1 MNPARPMP
9 PRSPMAAANRA
20 RYGFPHAL
28 TAAAANLAA
37 RAAAGLATL
46 LAVAGLACAAPAGSA
61 VVQPGPAQAEIL
73 WDTWGVPHIEAP
85 DEPGLFHAFGW
96 AQAHSHGDLVL
107 RLYGQARGRAAYYWG
122 AEHVEADRWLLVNGV
137 PERAARWLD
146 QQSPAFRANLEAF
159 AAGINAYAA
168 AHPER
173 LAADV
178 RQVLP
183 VSATDV
189 LAHLQRVMYFTFLTS
204 RERALEEAVPRA
216 IAHQPLPEPQNGSN
230 AWAIGPGRAAG
241 GHAMLLA
248 NPHLPWSGLYLF
260 YEAQLKAPGVD
271 VYGAAL
277 VGMPVIA
284 IGFNDALG
292 WTHTVNPLD
301 GQDVYALA
309 PAAGGYRWDGG
320 VRAFGEELRVLE
332 VRQADGSVT
341 AEPLRIRHSVHGPVI
356 RADAQAAYALRVP
369 GLERG
374 GLAEQW
380 WAMAKARNREEF
392 NTALQRRQIPMFNVV
407 YADRDGHIQ
416 YLYNGHVPQRAGG
429 NWEAWQGAL
438 DGTSSSTLWHT
449 LHPYADLPAVA
460 DPPAQWLHNAND
472 PPWLATLPAPY
483 RPDAYPPY
491 LAAPAMSLRAQRS
504 ASLVAGD
511 TRITF
516 DELLRYRHSTKVE
529 LASRVLAPLLK
540 AAGKAGPAARRAAAV
555 LRAWDRHAD
564 AHSRGAVL
572 FMEWARETGLL
583 RGDDSVYATP
593 WQPGRPLATPSGL
606 ADPAGAV
613 RALEVAAARVRQ
625 RHGALD
631 VRWGDVA
638 RLRRGGHDLPA
649 SGGPGAAGI
658 YSVLT
663 FREGKDH
670 RDEAVHGD
678 TFVAAVEFSDPPRAR
693 TLLAYGNATQPG
705 SAHIGDQLPLL
716 AKKQMRPAWRSRADV
731 LRHLAR
737 RERLA
742 CLPAPDAAARP

>member
-1 MNPARPMP
+1 MKPLRAPALLRTA
-9 PRSPMAAANRA
+9 RMAARM
-20 RYGFPHAL
+20 
-28 TAAAANLAA
+28 
-37 RAAAGLATL
+37 ATL
-46 LAVAGLACAAPAGSA
+46 LGVCLAGGAGAAAMEPAGQKTMA
-61 VVQPGPAQAEIL
+61 PAEIL
-73 WDTWGVPHIEAP
+73 WDTWGVPHIEAQ
-85 DEPGLFHAFGW
+85 DEPALFHAFGW

-107 RLYGQARGRAAYYWG
+107 RLYGEARGKAAYYWG
-122 AEHVEADRWLLVNGV
+122 EEHVESDRWLLVNGV
-137 PERAARWLD
+137 PERAARWLE

-168 AHPER
+168 AHPDR
-173 LAADV
+173 IAAGV
-178 RQVLP
+178 RPVLP

-189 LAHLQRVMYFTFLTS
+189 LAHLQRVMVFTFLTS
-204 RERALEEAVPRA
+204 RERALDEAAPRTTA
-216 IAHQPLPEPQNGSN
+216 QLPQAEPPNGSN

-309 PAAGGYRWDGG
+309 PVEGGYRWDGG
-320 VRAFGEELRVLE
+320 VRAFSEEQRVLE
-332 VRQADGSVT
+332 VRQADGSVRT
-341 AEPLRIRHSVHGPVI
+341 EPLRIRHSVHGPVI
-356 RADAQAAYALRVP
+356 RDDAQGAYALRVP

-374 GLAEQW
+374 GMAEQW
-380 WAMAKARNREEF
+380 WAMAKARNRDEF
-392 NTALQRRQIPMFNVV
+392 NAALQQRQIPMFNVV

-416 YLYNGHVPQRAGG
+416 YLYNGHVPLRAGG
-429 NWEAWQGAL
+429 GWDAWQGAL
-438 DGTSSSTLWHT
+438 DGTSPETLWHT
-449 LHPYADLPAVA
+449 LHPYADLPFVA
-460 DPPAQWLHNAND
+460 DPPGQWLHNAND

-483 RPDAYPPY
+483 LPQAYPPY
-491 LAAPAMSLRAQRS
+491 LPAPSMSLRAQRS

-516 DELLRYRHSTKVE
+516 DELLHYRHSTRVE
-529 LASRVLAPLLK
+529 LAARVLPPLLK
-540 AAGKAGPAARRAAAV
+540 AAARGSAAARRAAAV
-555 LRAWDRHAD
+555 LRAWDRHTD

-572 FMEWARETGLL
+572 FIEWAREAGLL
-583 RGDDSVYATP
+583 RGDDGVYATP
-593 WQPGRPLATPSGL
+593 WQPERPLATPSGL
-606 ADPAGAV
+606 ADPARAV
-613 RALEVAAARVRQ
+613 RALETAAARVRQ

-638 RLRRGGHDLPA
+638 RLRYGGQDLPA
-649 SGGPGAAGI
+649 NGGPGAAGI

-663 FREGKDH
+663 FREGPDRRH
-670 RDEAVHGD
+670 EAVHGD

-716 AKKQMRPAWRSRADV
+716 AKKQMRPAWRSRAEV
-731 LRHLAR
+731 LQHLAR
-737 RERLA
+737 REQLVYP
-742 CLPAPDAAARP
+742 PASYAATRP